1 MKSEDAEHGNVLW
14 MNSEGKGQ
22 AKMLRGEHVRALNM
36 CAFSLS
42 AFVFAFILF
51 AAPISAHSTIH
62 KAESTDSHQFTLEIY
77 GNANEDDTIDMRDVT
92 YIKLVIFRKKP
103 ETELCDANYDGRISM
118 LDVVQTKLIIVGKE
132 GELTFID
139 SYNKTVT
146 VKKPINRIVVASPRA
161 ALAMLRSIGVEEN
174 RIVGVESLIQSSGG
188 EYGVNHK
195 IFFPEYQ
202 DKPTVGTV
210 WHPDVEKILSLNPDC
225 VFLIAMPGLRGATTV
240 DDAADALKSAG
251 IPVLRF
257 WCGVYDRDVIREI
270 RMLGFIFNKRERAE
284 EFIRWREEFM
294 NIIRERVE
302 KISEEDKP
310 KVYFETGFGAYY
322 TGGEYITNIEFCGG
336 KTIFPEVT
344 ESTQVDPEAVVERN
358 PDVIIKVASPYATGP
373 GVTGYDLDADDI
385 TKIKEVR
392 DEIMNRPELK
402 NVNAVKN
409 GRVYVI
415 SSYIVGYGPADEG
428 TGFLQKL
435 YMAKWLHPELFK
447 DLDPKAIHQE
457 YLTRFQGL
465 DIDLDEKGVF
475 VYPEPS

>member
-1 MKSEDAEHGNVLW
+1 
-14 MNSEGKGQ
+14 
-22 AKMLRGEHVRALNM
+22 
-36 CAFSLS
+36 
-42 AFVFAFILF
+42 
-51 AAPISAHSTIH
+51 
-62 KAESTDSHQFTLEIY
+62 
-77 GNANEDDTIDMRDVT
+77 
-92 YIKLVIFRKKP
+92 
-103 ETELCDANYDGRISM
+103 
-118 LDVVQTKLIIVGKE
+118 
-132 GELTFID
+132 
-139 SYNKTVT
+139 
-146 VKKPINRIVVASPRA
+146 
-161 ALAMLRSIGVEEN
+161 
-174 RIVGVESLIQSSGG
+174 
-188 EYGVNHK
+188 
-195 IFFPEYQ
+195 
-202 DKPTVGTV
+202 
-210 WHPDVEKILSLNPDC
+210 
-225 VFLIAMPGLRGATTV
+225 MPGLRGETTV

-284 EFIRWREEFM
+284 EFIQWREEFM
-294 NIIRERVE
+294 NLIRERVE

-310 KVYFETGFGAYY
+310 KVYFETQWSAYY

-358 PDVIIKVASPYATGP
+358 PDVIIKVAAPYATGP
-373 GVTGYDLDADDI
+373 GVTGYDLNADDI

-415 SSYIVGYGPADEG
+415 SSYIVGYGPASG
-428 TGFLQKL
+428 GRAFLQKV
-435 YMAKWLHPELFK
+435 YMAKWLHSNLFE
-447 DLDPKAIHQE
+447 DLDPKTIHQE